1 MKAFILSVTIAL
13 SLLNCKGGWENE
25 SNGYVKTSIK
35 NSAQTAGG
43 AWVKSEKKATTEQL
57 AAVEAGLTAAFNDAR
72 LSGYT
77 ALLDQHSYTVL
88 FPVKDC
94 VLSPVFQTLSF
105 PLRADVYD
113 GTIYD
118 QYNPKG
124 ANVKDGIGVIL
135 AAEMVTQLSG
145 EMIACPNSPD
155 AVRNGAEHIIIYNN
169 DSDYYARTW
178 YHGDSVS
185 HPLLPKRELKNEA
198 REMLFSSGQ
207 IIEVVR

>member
-1 MKAFILSVTIAL
+1 MKLFALSIIIAL
-13 SLLNCKGGWENE
+13 SLFNCKSGWENE

-35 NSAQTAGG
+35 NSAQTSGG
-43 AWVKSEKKATTEQL
+43 AWIRSEKKPTSEQIN
-57 AAVEAGLTAAFNDAR
+57 AVQAGLDAAINDGR
-72 LSGYT
+72 SSGYT
-77 ALLDQHSYTVL
+77 ALLNAGAYIVW

-94 VLSPVFQTLSF
+94 ILSPVYQALSF
-105 PLRADVYD
+105 PLRSDIYD

-135 AAEMVTQLSG
+135 AAEMVTDLGGQ
-145 EMIACPNSPD
+145 MVACPNSPD

-178 YHGDSVS
+178 YHGDGVS
-185 HPLLPKRELKNEA
+185 HPLLPKRELRNEA
-198 REMLFSSGQ
+198 REMLFSGGN